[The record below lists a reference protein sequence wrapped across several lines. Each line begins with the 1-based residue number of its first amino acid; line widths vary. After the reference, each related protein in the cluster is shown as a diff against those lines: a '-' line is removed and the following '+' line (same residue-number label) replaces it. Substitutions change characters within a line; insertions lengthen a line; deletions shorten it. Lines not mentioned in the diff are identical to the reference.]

1 MQTVFTS
8 RQATEITGITQR
20 QLAYWRKSALLVPSH
35 TTAGGHARYTFTDL
49 IALKTAKQLLDT
61 GVSLQKIRRSIASLL
76 TYLPNL
82 RQPLSGASIVATGD
96 VVLVFQEGAA
106 FEAITGQEWIFPI
119 ASMER
124 EISMRRKRP
133 GPPLPWQVELFPDAE
148 TIVARTR
155 NR

>member
-133 GPPLPWQVELFPDAE
+133 GPPQPWQVELFPDAE

>member
-1 MQTVFTS
+1 MQSVFTS

-76 TYLPNL
+76 NYLPNL
-82 RQPLSGASIVATGD
+82 RQPLSGTSIVATGD
-96 VVLVFQEGAA
+96 VVLVFQEGTA
-106 FEAITGQEWIFPI
+106 FEAITGQEWIFPV

-133 GPPLPWQVELFPDAE
+133 EAPLPWQVELFPDTE
-148 TIVARTR
+148 TIVARTP

>member
-1 MQTVFTS
+1 MQSVFTS

-35 TTAGGHARYTFTDL
+35 TTLGGHARYTFTDL

-61 GVSLQKIRRSIASLL
+61 GVSLQRIRRSIASLL
-76 TYLPNL
+76 NYLPNL
-82 RQPLSGASIVATGD
+82 RRPLSGVSIVATGD
-96 VVLVFQEGAA
+96 VVLVFQEETA
-106 FEAITGQEWIFPI
+106 FEAISGQEWIFPV

-133 GPPLPWQVELFPDAE
+133 GPPPRQVELFPDTE